1 MNSSISLS
9 SSFLESLYW
18 INDPYRF
25 SSFTLNSNSFCQSF
39 SNAFSYSIVYY
50 FLICSFVNFLSA
62 SNSIFFSSSFTFT
75 FFNRESNSLNFK
87 FSFSC
92 SSSSWFICLRT
103 SCESPPYF
111 FLKGDSAT
119 GRCSSFWYF
128 FIPTYPA
135 KISKFICFDCCIG
148 SGSFNS
154 GSWTSYFTSAF
165 FLSWISSFFTSS
177 FFSSYLASTF
187 LSSFLSTFW
196 MLSIDFSILSCS
208 FYLTSSFFAGIS
220 YFFSSTFFSS
230 TFFSSIFFSSYFFS
244 STILLS
250 FSWLGNNF

>member
-119 GRCSSFWYF
+119 GTCSSFYNF
-128 FIPTYPA
+128 LIPTYPA

-165 FLSWISSFFTSS
+165 FLSWISS